1 MAQTV
6 SSLLSKSP
14 LVIIVFRLVFC
25 DAWLGR
31 TNYTSI
37 ISFGDSLADT
47 GNNRGIGA
55 QNNLPYGETYFH
67 QPTGRYSDGRLII
80 DFIAESLGLPFVT
93 PYLGE
98 EDFKHGVN
106 FAVGGAT
113 ALNAAYFQERSLP
126 CPTNYSLDVQLRWFQ
141 KLLPSLCSSSSDCN
155 DFLGRSL
162 FLVGEIGGNDYNYPF
177 FQRNSVEV
185 IRAMVPEVIN
195 AISSA
200 ITTLISHGAATLV
213 VPGNLPIGCSAAYLA
228 IYKSQNKDDYDP
240 QTGCLNWL
248 NEFAQY
254 HNGYLEKELDRL
266 QTLYPNTT
274 IFYADYYNASMPI
287 YRSPDQYGFKGST
300 LKPCC
305 GGTGPHCGSSGASVC
320 SDPSSYVSWDGIH
333 LTEAAYKWI
342 AMGLLQGPYIVAPR
356 ISMSCLSLS
365 KNVSHNSLGLSHRV

>member
-1 MAQTV
+1 MVAAAIWTMAAVEWLTTRV
-6 SSLLSKSP
+6 LRTYRKIASL
-14 LVIIVFRLVFC
+14 
-25 DAWLGR
+25 
-31 TNYTSI
+31 
-37 ISFGDSLADT
+37 
-47 GNNRGIGA
+47 
-55 QNNLPYGETYFH
+55 
-67 QPTGRYSDGRLII
+67 
-80 DFIAESLGLPFVT
+80 
-93 PYLGE
+93 
-98 EDFKHGVN
+98 
-106 FAVGGAT
+106 
-113 ALNAAYFQERSLP
+113 
-126 CPTNYSLDVQLRWFQ
+126 SLD
-141 KLLPSLCSSSSDCN
+141 CN
-155 DFLGRSL
+155 EFLGRSL

-305 GGTGPHCGSSGASVC
+305 GGIGPRCGSSGASVC

-342 AMGLLQGPYIVAPR
+342 AMGLLQGPYIVPPH
-356 ISMSCLSLS
+356 ITMSCLSLS
-365 KNVSHNSLGLSHRV
+365 NNVSHNSLRLSHIV